1 MAQQEVSI
9 QLHHS
14 QWSQTSQVLPTC
26 HSVVNT
32 PKLSQLWETWWVLI
46 RISQAVWAGSW
57 RPPGWGIIAR
67 FCTCNTGKSI
77 SCHFL
82 VLVSDSH
89 QAGNF
94 SYQTGWL
101 LDVWDFYNKQKVNC
115 ERADQ
120 FYTRDITISRLIV
133 TFPEL
138 WLKYKLI
145 KTSQLF
151 SSVSHFYM
159 IWNIKNIP
167 ECGVILVSSSVV
179 CVCQQ
184 TTKHL
189 SLCHTPL

>member
-1 MAQQEVSI
+1 MM
-9 QLHHS
+9 
-14 QWSQTSQVLPTC
+14 
-26 HSVVNT
+26 SVV
-32 PKLSQLWETWWVLI
+32 L
-46 RISQAVWAGSW
+46 ISQAGVWAGSW
-57 RPPGWGIIAR
+57 RPAGWGVMAV
-67 FCTCNTGKSI
+67 FCTCKTSKSI

-82 VLVSDSH
+82 VFVSDSH

-101 LDVWDFYNKQKVNC
+101 LDVWEFYNKQKVNC

-120 FYTRDITISRLIV
+120 FYTRDITIFRLIV

-138 WLKYKLI
+138 WLKSKLI
-145 KTSQLF
+145 KTRQLYQTIF
-151 SSVSHFYM
+151 FYIIM
-159 IWNIKNIP
+159 NIP

-179 CVCQQ
+179 RVCQQ